1 MHIELPRRLPKHQQ
15 PADFDTEV
23 ATPRTKA
30 SVAVQHPKEH
40 SEVAAMQITQGSSH
54 TIAES
59 LKVAMVFGLLAGV
72 TSAATLHTEYQT
84 YLLEQD
90 SRNRSQV
97 LRTVGQRRKTMKLTA
112 KANHELPLKKAKEK
126 ANELASDYGMSIK
139 WIDETTGRGTLE
151 YSGFTVPGE
160 IQMKE
165 DSVLLIVEVPKAAFF
180 FQKKIKNELEN
191 KLFQVLNS

>member
-1 MHIELPRRLPKHQQ
+1 
-15 PADFDTEV
+15 
-23 ATPRTKA
+23 
-30 SVAVQHPKEH
+30 
-40 SEVAAMQITQGSSH
+40 
-54 TIAES
+54 
-59 LKVAMVFGLLAGV
+59 
-72 TSAATLHTEYQT
+72 
-84 YLLEQD
+84 
-90 SRNRSQV
+90 
-97 LRTVGQRRKTMKLTA
+97 MKLTA
-112 KANHELPLKKAKEK
+112 KANHKLPLKKAKEK

>member
-1 MHIELPRRLPKHQQ
+1 M
-15 PADFDTEV
+15 
-23 ATPRTKA
+23 
-30 SVAVQHPKEH
+30 
-40 SEVAAMQITQGSSH
+40 
-54 TIAES
+54 
-59 LKVAMVFGLLAGV
+59 KV
-72 TSAATLHTEYQT
+72 
-84 YLLEQD
+84 
-90 SRNRSQV
+90 
-97 LRTVGQRRKTMKLTA
+97 KA
-112 KANHELPLKKAKEK
+112 KANHNLPLKKAKEK